1 MKQVMKRL
9 TALLLAGIM
18 IISMIPELT
27 VKAAGNANI
36 QCVFKCGA
44 NVTGVLDITGTLTL
58 TGTGSTY
65 EGDSGSW
72 RTDVNLFWYGDKD
85 KDGFET
91 YQYRINRVVIGNGI
105 TSIGNYLFRD
115 CSSLNSVTIGKDVQ
129 TIGKYAFK
137 DCDMLTSI
145 NIPGNVQVIDE
156 YAFYCSGLNDV
167 RLNKGLQYINKG
179 AFEETEIT
187 AVTIPEN
194 TINIEERAFGDTV
207 QNITISKGVLAIQT
221 NAFLA
226 ENAFVDVLDDNVV
239 LSRYAFGKGTT
250 LKGNAASTAAKFVSD
265 TNKMPCSD
273 GYYKFEVR
281 PIKVSFAANG
291 GTCKQQ
297 SMSAIPGKYYGTLPA
312 PARKGYTFAGWY
324 TSPAGGVKVSRQSK
338 VANKNITLY
347 AHWTKVKVAKAKK
360 PGVKSTSKKKAKVT
374 IKRVKNAYGYQICYS
389 TKKNMSGAKKKVT
402 KKLSK
407 TLTGLKSKKKYY
419 VKVRAFK
426 KDSTGNRV
434 YGKWSAVK
442 AVKIK

>member
-1 MKQVMKRL
+1 M
-9 TALLLAGIM
+9 
-18 IISMIPELT
+18 
-27 VKAAGNANI
+27 
-36 QCVFKCGA
+36 
-44 NVTGVLDITGTLTL
+44 
-58 TGTGSTY
+58 
-65 EGDSGSW
+65 
-72 RTDVNLFWYGDKD
+72 
-85 KDGFET
+85 
-91 YQYRINRVVIGNGI
+91 
-105 TSIGNYLFRD
+105 
-115 CSSLNSVTIGKDVQ
+115 
-129 TIGKYAFK
+129 
-137 DCDMLTSI
+137 
-145 NIPGNVQVIDE
+145 
-156 YAFYCSGLNDV
+156 
-167 RLNKGLQYINKG
+167 NKGLQYINKG
-179 AFEETEIT
+179 AFEKTKIT

-194 TINIEERAFGDTV
+194 TINIEECAFGDTV
-207 QNITISKGVLAIQT
+207 KNITISKGVSAIQA

-226 ENAFVDVLDDNVV
+226 ENAYVDVLDDNVV
-239 LSRYAFGKGTT
+239 LSRYAFGEGTT

-265 TNKMPCSD
+265 TNKTSSYD

-360 PGVKSTSKKKAKVT
+360 PGVKSTSKKK
-374 IKRVKNAYGYQICYS
+374 
-389 TKKNMSGAKKKVT
+389 VT

-442 AVKIK
+442 AVKIR

>member
-65 EGDSGSW
+65 EGGSENNW
-72 RTDVNLFWYGDKD
+72 INSFWYGDKD

-91 YQYRINRVVIGNGI
+91 YQERINRVVIGDGI
-105 TSIGNYLFRD
+105 TSIGNYLFRA

-129 TIGKYAFK
+129 TIGKYAFR

-156 YAFYCSGLNDV
+156 YAFYYSGLNDV

-179 AFEETEIT
+179 AFEKTKIT

-194 TINIEERAFGDTV
+194 TINIEKCAFGDTV
-207 QNITISKGVLAIQT
+207 KNITISKGVSAIQAY
-221 NAFLA
+221 AFLA
-226 ENAFVDVLDDNVV
+226 ENAYVDVLDDNVV

-250 LKGNAASTAAKFVSD
+250 LKGNATSTAAKFVSD
-265 TNKMPCSD
+265 TNKTASYD